1 MTDSLESSRHL
12 PNHKAGC
19 CDVHG
24 REMVID
30 IILLIPEPIDEGVYD
45 AENKVDQGKDA
56 VAIPL
61 EHCYSRK
68 A

>member
-1 MTDSLESSRHL
+1 
-12 PNHKAGC
+12 
-19 CDVHG
+19 
-24 REMVID
+24 MVID

-45 AENKVDQGKDA
+45 AENKVDHGKDA